1 MDDFHRECL
10 AAEVDT
16 SIPGTRV
23 VRVLERLRERPGVP
37 QILVMDN
44 GLEFA
49 GRALEVWA
57 YEQGVRLHFIEPG
70 KPVQNAFIES
80 FNGKMQDECL
90 NGEIF
95 YSLKEAQIVIE
106 LWRVEYNTRRP
117 HSALGYRLPVPAA
130 RSPLVAVSPVSQS

>member
-1 MDDFHRECL
+1 VDDFHRECL

-23 VRVLERLRERPGVP
+23 VRVLERLRERRGVP